1 MRVRRGGLRTD
12 FWLQARTPTTGASYF
27 STAMHMATG
36 ASKGASRGR
45 FLCGGSRWRLAHTFR
60 RGFLLPCCKLAQ
72 GRAWLVWG
80 SVAVR
85 RMAACI
91 TSAWAYATGDETGA
105 VLLAGDERRTQQLR
119 MAVAAAASSL
129 LTVG

>member
-1 MRVRRGGLRTD
+1 MAACITSA
-12 FWLQARTPTTGASYF
+12 WAY
-27 STAMHMATG
+27 ATG
-36 ASKGASRGR
+36 DE
-45 FLCGGSRWRLAHTFR
+45 T
-60 RGFLLPCCKLAQ
+60 
-72 GRAWLVWG
+72 
-80 SVAVR
+80 
-85 RMAACI
+85 ACI

>member
-1 MRVRRGGLRTD
+1 
-12 FWLQARTPTTGASYF
+12 
-27 STAMHMATG
+27 
-36 ASKGASRGR
+36 
-45 FLCGGSRWRLAHTFR
+45 
-60 RGFLLPCCKLAQ
+60 
-72 GRAWLVWG
+72 
-80 SVAVR
+80 
-85 RMAACI
+85 MAACI